1 MSNTITIELCAE
13 DRARI
18 DKLTQALEARVEWE
32 HRNCHLCVK
41 SALETSRLNYED
53 LKTEKDRAGNF
64 GTETVEEPKD
74 ELQERLA
81 NTIKEAAEFVGADRT
96 TTSAEPQES
105 PAPTDTSKA
114 EQKPTDEEKT
124 APSTTKTVDRAELRA
139 KVIEVSAKGLKEQAR
154 EIVKAYAPTV
164 AAVPEDKITE
174 CYEKLAALED

>member
-18 DKLTQALEARVEWE
+18 DQLTKALEARVEWE
-32 HRNCHLCVK
+32 HRNCHLCVER
-41 SALETSRLNYED
+41 ALETSRMNL
-53 LKTEKDRAGNF
+53 
-64 GTETVEEPKD
+64 GTETAEEPKD

-96 TTSAEPQES
+96 TTAAEPQET
-105 PAPTDTSKA
+105 PAPTDIPKA
-114 EQKPTDEEKT
+114 KEKPTDEEKT
-124 APSTTKTVDRAELRA
+124 AQSNKKTVDRAELRA

-154 EIVKAYAPTV
+154 TIVNAYAPTV

-174 CYEKLAALED
+174 CYEKLDALEG